1 MTNITVMGAA
11 EARVP
16 ADQADVFASVAS
28 RDETRE
34 AALQAANAAH
44 AELVARAKDL
54 VAEGA
59 AIEYVA
65 DPVSTYSN
73 TWRDENGNTVVEHQ
87 AHASV
92 QIVLTALD
100 RVGEV
105 AAHLTESG
113 ADVRVQWEL
122 SSALRDEWTRNLRS
136 AAVQD
141 ARTAAE
147 DFSAAI
153 GAPALTLL
161 SLRDGRSG
169 GGGPSPLGDARFAR
183 AAAAPPEVTVGQISV
198 SVQVE
203 ATFTA
208 E

>member
-1 MTNITVMGAA
+1 MTQITVTGSA

-16 ADQADVFASVAS
+16 ADQADIYASVS
-28 RDETRE
+28 RRDAVRET
-34 AALQAANAAH
+34 ALQGANEAH
-44 AELVARAKDL
+44 GRLVERAKAL

-73 TWRDENGNTVVEHQ
+73 SWRDERGDNVVEHQ
-87 AHASV
+87 AHANV
-92 QIVLTALD
+92 RIVLTALD

-105 AAHLTESG
+105 AAELTEGG

-122 SSALRDEWTRNLRS
+122 GSEQRGEWTRKLRGE
-136 AAVQD
+136 AVAD
-141 ARTAAE
+141 ARAAAE
-147 DFSAAI
+147 DFAAAI
-153 GAPALTLL
+153 AANGLTLV

-169 GGGPSPLGDARFAR
+169 GGPSPVGDARFAM
-183 AAAAPPEVTVGQISV
+183 AAAAAPEVTVGQISV
-198 SVQVE
+198 NVQVE

>member
-1 MTNITVMGAA
+1 MTQITVTGSA

-16 ADQADVFASVAS
+16 ADQADIYASAS
-28 RDETRE
+28 QRDAVRET
-34 AALQAANAAH
+34 ALQAANEAH
-44 AELVARAKDL
+44 AKLVRRAQAL

-59 AIEYVA
+59 AIHYVA

-73 TWRDENGNTVVEHQ
+73 SWRDERGDNVVEHQ

-92 QIVLTALD
+92 RIVLTALD

-105 AAHLTESG
+105 AAELTESG

-122 SSALRDEWTRNLRS
+122 GAELRDEWTRNLRS
-136 AAVQD
+136 AAVKD
-141 ARTAAE
+141 ARAAAE
-147 DFSAAI
+147 DFAAAI
-153 GAPALTLL
+153 EAPALTLV

-169 GGGPSPLGDARFAR
+169 GGPSPMGDARFAM
-183 AAAAPPEVTVGQISV
+183 AAAAAPEVTVGQISV

-208 E
+208 A

>member
-16 ADQADVFASVAS
+16 ADQADIFASVSSRDAS
-28 RDETRE
+28 REI
-34 AALQAANAAH
+34 ALQGANAAH
-44 AELVARAKDL
+44 AKLVERAKELVSA
-54 VAEGA
+54 GS
-59 AIEYVA
+59 AIQYVA

-73 TWRDENGNTVVEHQ
+73 SWRDEHGNNVVEHQ

-92 QIVLTALD
+92 QIVLSALD

-105 AAHLTESG
+105 AAELTESG

-147 DFSAAI
+147 DFSVAI
-153 GAPALTLL
+153 GAPTLTLL
-161 SLRDGRSG
+161 TLRDGRS
-169 GGGPSPLGDARFAR
+169 GGGPSPLGDARFAM

-198 SVQVE
+198 NVQVE
-203 ATFTA
+203 ATFNA